1 MNQQPRLKQQVPAK
15 KENPNRM
22 TGLSSAA
29 HIRNVGLMK
38 SSSTIRGVGLKP
50 SYHH

>member
-1 MNQQPRLKQQVPAK
+1 MNQQPRLKQPVTA

-22 TGLSSAA
+22 TGLSSIS
-29 HIRNVGLMK
+29 IRNVGLMK
-38 SSSTIRGVGLKP
+38 SSKSIRGVGLKP